1 MKSYREDRFDEV
13 LNFMS
18 EELSVEQLRKLKEV
32 LYITFKDSDISP
44 KSTEIIPV
52 ESSIDIIL
60 KRYILTK

>member
-52 ESSIDIIL
+52 ESSIDKIG
-60 KRYILTK
+60 RAHV